1 VHFPLFLA
9 TSTECSA
16 GSNDH
21 IVVVVLVV
29 VVLLLLFLLLLLLLL
44 LPSLVQFDGRPLG
57 GTNFQY

>member
-21 IVVVVLVV
+21 IVVVVLV